1 MSNLSQAD
9 IDEVLGDI
17 DLLDQLRVDVALAKS
32 TLSKERRAASLQL
45 TIAAQVHRSLLPAPI
60 RHPQINVDVR
70 YLPIE
75 AVGGDYC
82 QVRFPQ
88 PASCCVT
95 MCDVAGHGIG
105 PALLASRVSSE
116 VRHYIMD
123 GLRPAEIVRS
133 LNKFIF
139 DYFRETHLFLSFV
152 AARIDLDAR
161 TIAFSGAGHPAVLH
175 LRPGRGC
182 MQALRSHNL
191 VIGVKEDCLA
201 SEPERTYPLAVRDR
215 LLFYTDGL
223 TETMNARGQQLGQSR
238 LSQFAAEA
246 LELDTSEMADR
257 ILAEVIR
264 FRNGPPTD
272 DMTLITLE
280 VK

>member
-88 PASCCVT
+88 PASCCA
-95 MCDVAGHGIG
+95 M
-105 PALLASRVSSE
+105 
-116 VRHYIMD
+116 
-123 GLRPAEIVRS
+123 
-133 LNKFIF
+133 
-139 DYFRETHLFLSFV
+139 
-152 AARIDLDAR
+152 
-161 TIAFSGAGHPAVLH
+161 
-175 LRPGRGC
+175 
-182 MQALRSHNL
+182 
-191 VIGVKEDCLA
+191 
-201 SEPERTYPLAVRDR
+201 
-215 LLFYTDGL
+215 
-223 TETMNARGQQLGQSR
+223 
-238 LSQFAAEA
+238 
-246 LELDTSEMADR
+246 
-257 ILAEVIR
+257 
-264 FRNGPPTD
+264 
-272 DMTLITLE
+272 
-280 VK
+280 